1 MRVELV
7 AHEDAAL
14 RVFGLVV
21 VLQVAAAVL
30 ARICD
35 ARAVAVH
42 PEIRLG
48 EDCMDVVTA
57 SDGEKVDSGH
67 RGVVHG
73 TLVAQLAVGRERV
86 VDDGRVGRAV
96 RALRSIH

>member
-1 MRVELV
+1 MN
-7 AHEDAAL
+7 
-14 RVFGLVV
+14 
-21 VLQVAAAVL
+21 
-30 ARICD
+30 
-35 ARAVAVH
+35 
-42 PEIRLG
+42 
-48 EDCMDVVTA
+48 VVTA